1 MNARAPSRVLRPWT
15 TGEVRLARSLA
26 AHREITWKE
35 IADRLAEVYAPP
47 RTPDSIE
54 AKLQKEFPRQS
65 KRRWTKTEIA
75 YLKSAD
81 RQRLSFVEVL
91 RKLDRSAD
99 ACLYQARRLKLSQTF
114 IWKAEHLRPERG
126 ANCAWRPEEDA
137 LLLSDRPVSEIA
149 AQLRRTPLGVV
160 TRARRLLR
168 QRSVL
173 HPGEGHGHVRVVG

>member
-15 TGEVRLARSLA
+15 TGELRLARSLA
-26 AHREITWKE
+26 ADREITWKE
-35 IADRLAEVYAPP
+35 IADRLAETYAPA

-65 KRRWTKTEIA
+65 KRRWTKAEIA
-75 YLKSAD
+75 YLRAAD
-81 RQRLSFVEVL
+81 RHRTPFAEVL
-91 RKLDRSAD
+91 QKLDRSAD

-137 LLLSDRPVSEIA
+137 LLLADRPVSEIA
-149 AQLRRTPLGVV
+149 AQLRRTPLGVL